1 MPSFA
6 RSSSALIPERSAT
19 AEFSFSES
27 MKRSTSGRESADAA
41 PFSLALRL
49 EIDLHFQL
57 YDTVGGD
64 AEVLRRRSRI
74 T

>member
-19 AEFSFSES
+19 AESSFSES
-27 MKRSTSGRESADAA
+27 MKRSTSGRESEDAA
-41 PFSLALRL
+41 PFSLALGL
-49 EIDLHFQL
+49 EIDLHSQL
-57 YDTVGGD
+57 DDTVGGD
-64 AEVLRRRSRI
+64 TEILRRRSRV